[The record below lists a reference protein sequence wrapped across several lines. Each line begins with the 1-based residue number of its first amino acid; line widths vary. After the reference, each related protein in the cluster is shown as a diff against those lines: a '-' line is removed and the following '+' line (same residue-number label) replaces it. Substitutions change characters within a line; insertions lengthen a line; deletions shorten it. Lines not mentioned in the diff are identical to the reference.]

1 MFKRKRSND
10 NSRRAIRSLSRCGTM
25 LSSLEHRLYRLLASK
40 EGQAMVEYAVIL
52 VLVSV
57 VVIVVLM
64 VLGNQ
69 VRNVFC
75 NISGGLGLARGPG

>member
-1 MFKRKRSND
+1 MK
-10 NSRRAIRSLSRCGTM
+10 SLFTM
-25 LSSLEHRLYRLLASK
+25 LISLPQRLFKLLRSE
-40 EGQAMVEYAVIL
+40 EGQAMAEYAVIL

-57 VVIVVLM
+57 VVLLVLM

-75 NISGGLGLARGPG
+75 NISGALTIRGPG

>member
-1 MFKRKRSND
+1 MFKHWLSDQLQPTVRSPKRCGLMLTSL
-10 NSRRAIRSLSRCGTM
+10 RHHLSR
-25 LSSLEHRLYRLLASK
+25 LLTSE

-52 VLVSV
+52 VLMGV
-57 VVIVVLM
+57 VVMVVLM

-75 NISGGLGLARGPG
+75 NISGALGPFHGPG

>member
-1 MFKRKRSND
+1 MKGLGTVLASMPHR
-10 NSRRAIRSLSRCGTM
+10 LSKL
-25 LSSLEHRLYRLLASK
+25 LSSE
-40 EGQAMVEYAVIL
+40 EGQAMAEYAVIL

-57 VVIVVLM
+57 VVLLVLM

-75 NISGGLGLARGPG
+75 NISGALTIRGPG